1 MLRSTVCSLPL
12 LALAFAAC
20 SEPAAPDNSDSAE
33 ASATPARVVEP
44 TLIETMLL
52 VPATFNESI
61 ELVGETEPLREANLS
76 AEMPGRIVRMDVIEG
91 QEVTAGQ
98 TVLRLDTSVQ
108 SASIGQIE
116 AQLRQVEADI
126 ERNQR
131 LVERG
136 IGTEATV
143 EQLETQRDVLQ
154 ENIAQIRTGVR
165 QGTTASPITGLVV
178 DTMAEEGEYASP
190 GQPLA
195 RIIDISSLI
204 VRVGLPE
211 REITYVTEG
220 MPITVRIE
228 ATGEVLE
235 GRLTRIAAE
244 ANRNSRTFPLE
255 ITIDNSNRRLRAG
268 MRASVII
275 SKRDIAAAVV
285 VPRDAILQGISTPEA
300 YVYDG
305 SGVEVRELTLGPG
318 RGGFVVVESGLAA
331 GDTMVVRGH
340 RGLVPGESVR
350 ANALGECCAEQFAAF
365 LGETTR
371 VHAGDREAPAVGGT
385 PTQQAGDA
393 TPEAQRPTEGS
404 ADGQRP

>member
-1 MLRSTVCSLPL
+1 MLRSTVCLLPFL
-12 LALAFAAC
+12 TLAFAAC
-20 SEPAAPDNSDSAE
+20 SDPAAPDNTDPAE
-33 ASATPARVVEP
+33 ASAAPARVVEP
-44 TLIETMLL
+44 TLIETMVL
-52 VPATFNESI
+52 VPAMFSESI

-98 TVLRLDTSVQ
+98 TVLRLDTSIQ

-136 IGTEATV
+136 IGTASTV

-211 REITYVTEG
+211 REITYVAEG

-228 ATGEVLE
+228 ATGEVLQ
-235 GRLTRIAAE
+235 GRLTRISAE
-244 ANRNSRTFPLE
+244 ANRSSRTFPLE
-255 ITIDNSNRRLRAG
+255 ITNDNASRRLRAG

-275 SKRDIAAAVV
+275 SKREIAAALV
-285 VPRDAILQGISTPEA
+285 VPRDAILQGISSPEA

-305 SGVEVRELTLGPG
+305 SGVEVRELSLGPG
-318 RGGFVVVESGLAA
+318 RGGFVVVESGLTA
-331 GDTMVVRGH
+331 GDAMVVRGH

-350 ANALGECCAEQFAAF
+350 ANPLGECCAEQFAAF
-365 LGETTR
+365 LGEATR
-371 VHAGDREAPAVGGT
+371 VHAGDRVAPAVGGT
-385 PTQQAGDA
+385 PTQGSADVA
-393 TPEAQRPTEGS
+393 PEAQRPAEASTEG
-404 ADGQRP
+404 PNE

>member
-1 MLRSTVCSLPL
+1 MLRSSVYLVTSLV
-12 LALAFAAC
+12 LAVAAC
-20 SEPAAPDNSDSAE
+20 TPPADTGEGSSGE
-33 ASATPARVVEP
+33 ASAAPQRVIEP
-44 TLIETMLL
+44 TLIETVQLGTT
-52 VPATFNESI
+52 TFSESI

-76 AEMPGRIVRMDVIEG
+76 AEMPGRIIRLDVAEG

-98 TVLRLDTSVQ
+98 TVLRLDTSTQ

-126 ERNQR
+126 ERNER
-131 LVERG
+131 LLERG
-136 IGTEATV
+136 IGTAATV
-143 EQLETQRDVLQ
+143 EQLQTQRDVLN
-154 ENIAQIRTGVR
+154 ENIVQIRTGVR
-165 QGTTASPITGLVV
+165 LGTTSSPITGLVV

-211 REITYVTEG
+211 REITYVSEG

-255 ITIDNSNRRLRAG
+255 ITIDNNNRRLRAG
-268 MRASVII
+268 MRASVLIP
-275 SKRDIAAAVV
+275 KRQIASAVV
-285 VPRDAILQGISTPEA
+285 VPRDAILQGINAPEA

-305 SGVEVRELTLGPG
+305 SGVEVRELALGPG
-318 RGGFVVVESGLAA
+318 RGGFVVVESGLNA
-331 GDTMVVRGH
+331 GEAMVVRGH

-350 ANALGECCAEQFAAF
+350 ANALGDCCAEQFAEF
-365 LGETTR
+365 LGEATR
-371 VHAGDREAPAVGGT
+371 VHAGDREAPAVGERPADNDSP
-385 PTQQAGDA
+385 PTAEQNAPAEASAAGQD
-393 TPEAQRPTEGS
+393 
-404 ADGQRP
+404 D

>member
-1 MLRSTVCSLPL
+1 MLRSSVYLVTSLV
-12 LALAFAAC
+12 LALAAC
-20 SEPAAPDNSDSAE
+20 TPPAVTGEGSSAE
-33 ASATPARVVEP
+33 ASAAPQRVIEP
-44 TLIETMLL
+44 TLIETVELGTT
-52 VPATFNESI
+52 TFSESI

-76 AEMPGRIVRMDVIEG
+76 AEMPGRIIRLDVAEG

-98 TVLRLDTSVQ
+98 TVLRLDTSTQ

-126 ERNQR
+126 ERNER
-131 LVERG
+131 LLERG
-136 IGTEATV
+136 IGTAATV
-143 EQLETQRDVLQ
+143 EQLQTQRDVLN
-154 ENIAQIRTGVR
+154 ENISQIRTGVR
-165 QGTTASPITGLVV
+165 QGTTSSPITGLVV

-211 REITYVTEG
+211 REITYVSEG

-255 ITIDNSNRRLRAG
+255 ITIDNGNRRLRAG
-268 MRASVII
+268 MRASVLIP
-275 SKRDIAAAVV
+275 KRQITSAVV
-285 VPRDAILQGISTPEA
+285 VPRDAILQGINAPEA

-318 RGGFVVVESGLAA
+318 RGGFVVVESGLNA
-331 GDTMVVRGH
+331 GEAMVVRGH

-350 ANALGECCAEQFAAF
+350 ANALGDCCAEQFAEF
-365 LGETTR
+365 LGEATR
-371 VHAGDREAPAVGGT
+371 VHAGDREAPAVGER
-385 PTQQAGDA
+385 PAENDSPSAAEQNAPAEASAAGQD
-393 TPEAQRPTEGS
+393 
-404 ADGQRP
+404 D